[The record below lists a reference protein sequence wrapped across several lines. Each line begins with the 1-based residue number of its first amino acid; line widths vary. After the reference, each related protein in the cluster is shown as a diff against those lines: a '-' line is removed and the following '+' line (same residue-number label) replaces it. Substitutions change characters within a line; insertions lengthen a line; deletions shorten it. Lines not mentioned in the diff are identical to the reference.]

1 MQRYCEPYQPETAKE
16 TLGLPLVDDFDM
28 EAKPARANLKE
39 TAEFIEEGFQKALS
53 YNVSNEDFIFTSS
66 VTKAYFARFF
76 FWTQNWSNA
85 ITYAKEVLE
94 NTRCWKLTNM

>member
-39 TAEFIEEGFQKALS
+39 TAEFIEEGFQKCPL
-53 YNVSNEDFIFTSS
+53 I
-66 VTKAYFARFF
+66 
-76 FWTQNWSNA
+76 
-85 ITYAKEVLE
+85 
-94 NTRCWKLTNM
+94 